1 MHDITKWQPSFI
13 LFLFKAM
20 HNSLVAVSVAL
31 IIFPLFLS
39 CSDKEDNFQPSHADL
54 LRLLRNERVGSA
66 GPTSATPKSKP
77 QTYLVSLLIVFDA
90 SLVYFLTFI

>member
-1 MHDITKWQPSFI
+1 MI
-13 LFLFKAM
+13 LLNGNIALFYFYLRRCTL
-20 HNSLVAVSVAL
+20 NSLVAVSVTL
-31 IIFPLFLS
+31 KFFPLVLS
-39 CSDKEDNFQPSHADL
+39 SSDKEDNFQPSHADL

-90 SLVYFLTFI
+90 SP